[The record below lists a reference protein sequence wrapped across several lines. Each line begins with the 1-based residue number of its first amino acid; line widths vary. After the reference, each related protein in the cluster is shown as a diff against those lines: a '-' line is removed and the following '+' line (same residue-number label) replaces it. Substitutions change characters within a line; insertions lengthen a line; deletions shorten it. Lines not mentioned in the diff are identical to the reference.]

1 MEKRDL
7 KEILDELF
15 AGVKLDDKL
24 AKELYNFRVRY
35 VTQNREHAEFFGGNL
50 LGVNKVH
57 FKDSDRDR
65 FFDIFNLSYF
75 DVKEEVGQAVNIVH
89 TYKVGGD
96 TLNLVLMYLIHRFE
110 THRTL
115 SDRVRQGAKTDLALI
130 FFYRCAAILISDYFH
145 FQTDPKIAQRA
156 YANLSKKF
164 LIKELGSWNKVMDY
178 RAKEF
183 LGKDSPH
190 VDTIRMFHDGVKI
203 QYSIADS
210 QGRIKSMILG
220 YYAELE
226 YVRKQG
232 DGIGVQKATMIG
244 EEGVEEL
251 SAKTHTAESA
261 IHVLRQSLPDPQSFI
276 LEEQLRIISKNNTN
290 TSVRAVRSVLEWM
303 SLGYSNPNTSKLV
316 DDFVSKVAVQG
327 AYYLANNIEPHK
339 HRDLVYVL
347 KTLKDLFLSTR
358 STDPD
363 LMEIRKLGEKIVV
376 SALGKLSTSLMMA
389 TRTAVIMYLCLRF
402 ISNKNG

>member
-1 MEKRDL
+1 MAQRSL
-7 KEILDELF
+7 KEVMDDLF
-15 AGVKLDDKL
+15 DGVKWDEKL
-24 AKELYNFRVRY
+24 AKELYQFRVKY

-65 FFDIFNLSYF
+65 FFDILDMSYMVVRETLMEAD
-75 DVKEEVGQAVNIVH
+75 DVVH
-89 TYKVGGD
+89 RYKVGGD
-96 TLNLVLMYLIHRFE
+96 TLNLVLMYMIHRF
-110 THRTL
+110 TVAKGL
-115 SDRVRQGAKTDLALI
+115 SDKAREGARTDLALV

-145 FQTDPKIAQRA
+145 FQADPKIVQKA

-190 VDTIRMFHDGVKI
+190 KQTLQMFHDGVAV
-203 QYSIADS
+203 QYAIADS

-232 DGIGVQKATMIG
+232 GGIGVQKATKIG

-251 SAKTHTAESA
+251 VAKSHSAESA
-261 IHVLRQSLPDPQSFI
+261 VHVLRQSLPDPHSFI
-276 LEEQLRIISKNNTN
+276 LEEPLRIIAKNNTN
-290 TSVRAVRSVLEWM
+290 TSLRAVRTVLEWM
-303 SLGYSNPNTSKLV
+303 SLGYSQPAHSKQI
-316 DDFVSKVAVQG
+316 DDWVGKVAVQA
-327 AYYLANNIEPHK
+327 AYYLTNHIEPTK
-339 HRDLVYVL
+339 QRDLVYVL
-347 KTLKDLFLSTR
+347 KTLKDLFLSSR
-358 STDPD
+358 SQDPD
-363 LMEIRKLGEKIVV
+363 LVAIRDDGEKIVV
-376 SALGKLSTSLMMA
+376 AALGKLSNSLMMA

-402 ISNKNG
+402 LSNKG